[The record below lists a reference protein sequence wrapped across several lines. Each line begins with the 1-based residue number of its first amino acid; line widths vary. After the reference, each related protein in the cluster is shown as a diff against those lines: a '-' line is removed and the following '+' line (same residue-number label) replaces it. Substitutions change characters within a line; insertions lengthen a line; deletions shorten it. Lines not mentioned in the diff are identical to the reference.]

1 MYFSL
6 NRDVLFGEKVS
17 VTLKNDTRPVYA
29 GKIHWTTF
37 LVVDMRS
44 LLELHETRARA
55 RRPVACDPAAGVTDV
70 KGKVEGLEVLSLIN
84 L

>member
-1 MYFSL
+1 M
-6 NRDVLFGEKVS
+6 D
-17 VTLKNDTRPVYA
+17 
-29 GKIHWTTF
+29 TF

-44 LLELHETRARA
+44 LLELHETRARV
-55 RRPVACDPAAGVTDV
+55 RRPVACDPAAGATDV